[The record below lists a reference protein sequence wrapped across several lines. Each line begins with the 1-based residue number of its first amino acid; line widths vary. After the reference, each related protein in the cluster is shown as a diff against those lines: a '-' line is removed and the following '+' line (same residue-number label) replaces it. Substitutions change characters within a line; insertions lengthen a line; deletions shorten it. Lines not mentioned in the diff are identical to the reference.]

1 MIPYGGPRAP
11 IRTDLTCRETGR
23 QVHQNGDA
31 GTHATRVGFPVLD
44 LRSFIHNR
52 LQRRAGRGRPA
63 RIMHPSQ
70 VPGDG
75 WRQTRPD
82 IIEET

>member
-1 MIPYGGPRAP
+1 MIPYGGPCAP
-11 IRTDLTCRETGR
+11 IRTDPTCRETGR

-31 GTHATRVGFPVLD
+31 STHATRAGFSVRD
-44 LRSFIHNR
+44 LRSFTHHR
-52 LQRRAGRGRPA
+52 LRRRPGRGRPA

-70 VPGDG
+70 LPPDG